1 MELICS
7 HFDKYPLLTKKHS
20 DFLLFKQAI
29 FLVKQGEHLNMEGLK
44 NILALKASIN
54 LGLPEELNEA
64 FPDIV
69 PALRLNFEH
78 SSIISDLNWFAGF
91 TDAEGC
97 FFVSIKKSENSTLKE
112 AVSLRFILTQHLRDE
127 ELIRSF
133 ITILGC
139 GKYIPRPNRYF
150 AEFVV
155 ERFSDLNLKIIP
167 LFEKYKLY
175 GAKRYDFE
183 DFRKVA
189 ILMNKKSHLE
199 LSGLNEIK
207 KIKSNMNKLRTYTL
221 NKI

>member
-1 MELICS
+1 M
-7 HFDKYPLLTKKHS
+7 
-20 DFLLFKQAI
+20 
-29 FLVKQGEHLNMEGLK
+29 G
-44 NILALKASIN
+44 
-54 LGLPEELNEA
+54 
-64 FPDIV
+64 V
-69 PALRLNFEH
+69 PPIR
-78 SSIISDLNWFAGF
+78 
-91 TDAEGC
+91 
-97 FFVSIKKSENSTLKE
+97 KSENSTLKE
-112 AVSLRFILTQHLRDE
+112 AVSLRFILTQHLPDE
-127 ELIRSF
+127 ELIRSTRGRAPGGSPLAGGSF

-139 GKYIPRPNRYF
+139 GRYIPRPNRDF

-199 LSGLNEIK
+199 LSGALALNEIK